1 MAVVK
6 VSGVKGYKPP
16 EPLNNSFYDFS
27 ITDAK
32 MSGDYRLQVT
42 LLVTDGPEQSDGSDP
57 NGRKIVLFL
66 ATGGW
71 ENDKDGGD
79 YRKSRTID
87 FLASIGI
94 EHDPDEELEF
104 DTDDLIDK
112 DFSGKTKIKPDLDGV
127 LRVDIIIFKAAE

>member
-27 ITDAK
+27 ISEAK
-32 MSGDYRLQVT
+32 ISGDYRLQVM
-42 LLVTDGPEQSDGSDP
+42 LMVTDGPEQSDGSDP
-57 NGRKIVLFL
+57 NGRKIVQFF

-79 YRKSRTID
+79 FRKGRLVK
-87 FLASIGI
+87 FLAAVGI

-104 DTDDLIDK
+104 DTDDLMDQ
-112 DFSGKTKIKPDLDGV
+112 DFSGKIKVKPDLDGV
-127 LRVDIIIFKAAE
+127 PREEVIIFKAAE